1 MKKVIII
8 ILLLNILIILF
19 MGIKLS
25 QAYSRTPTIYF
36 DGIKKEIS
44 FINDNNTDLFTNLK
58 EIMPGDI
65 KEQDILFKLNNVRK
79 DTKVFLE
86 IDEDIEEEL
95 QKNISIKIFA
105 NNKELTKN
113 GEYTELGTFSGNEEI
128 NLKVIVEVSKESS
141 NEIENIKQNMKW
153 KILIQENDN
162 SDLIEVPYTYDN
174 SNIILYVIICVVS
187 LIVLICS
194 IIVLRKINKKD
205 KCV

>member
-36 DGIKKEIS
+36 DGRKKEIS

-194 IIVLRKINKKD
+194 IIALRKINKKD

>member
-1 MKKVIII
+1 
-8 ILLLNILIILF
+8 
-19 MGIKLS
+19 
-25 QAYSRTPTIYF
+25 
-36 DGIKKEIS
+36 
-44 FINDNNTDLFTNLK
+44 
-58 EIMPGDI
+58 MPGDI
-65 KEQDILFKLNNVRK
+65 KEQDILFKLNNVIK

-128 NLKVIVEVSKESS
+128 NLKVIIEVSKESS

-194 IIVLRKINKKD
+194 IIALRKINKKD

>member
-36 DGIKKEIS
+36 DGRKKEIS

-162 SDLIEVPYTYDN
+162 SDLIEVPYTNDN

-194 IIVLRKINKKD
+194 IIALRKINKKD